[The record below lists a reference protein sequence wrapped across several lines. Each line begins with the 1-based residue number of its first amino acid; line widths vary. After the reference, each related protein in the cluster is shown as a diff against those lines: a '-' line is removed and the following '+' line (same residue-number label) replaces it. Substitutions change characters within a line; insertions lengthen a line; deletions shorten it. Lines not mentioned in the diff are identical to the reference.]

1 MLQPGTVYVLGAG
14 TSAGLVPFTSGTLAF
29 VRRRYAE
36 VGVYAVDSSP
46 SPLLDRVVIGPMV
59 DAWKQGEVWFDEDLL
74 VEKIPSSTL
83 ELLVQ
88 KAWSPC
94 RHGTA
99 PPQYSLCRKTLASE
113 MLGYRLLWRRMRLR
127 CGGNALNR
135 LQARGPSSGVPIH
148 RLEDR
153 PRSRDTERV
162 RSSRSATTLK
172 SATVATM
179 SRELASPL
187 IPLCTLSSGAT
198 HRKRSRKSTRF

>member
-1 MLQPGTVYVLGAG
+1 MDVLVVTRDNVRRLLLAMLQPGTVYVLGAG

-113 MLGYRLLWRRMRLR
+113 IARIQTIVAK
-127 CGGNALNR
+127 NAASVR
-135 LQARGPSSGVPIH
+135 W
-148 RLEDR
+148 
-153 PRSRDTERV
+153 ERV
-162 RSSRSATTLK
+162 EPPAGKR
-172 SATVATM
+172 
-179 SRELASPL
+179 PL
-187 IPLCTLSSGAT
+187 EWCTDP
-198 HRKRSRKSTRF
+198 